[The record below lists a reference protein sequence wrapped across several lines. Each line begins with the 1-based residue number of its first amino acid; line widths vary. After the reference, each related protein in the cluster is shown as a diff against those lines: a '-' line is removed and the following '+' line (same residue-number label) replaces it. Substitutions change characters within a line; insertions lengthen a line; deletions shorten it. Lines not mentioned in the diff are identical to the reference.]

1 MNYNQVRSYSKSFLT
16 TKVGNTSVQVTRLIT
31 GVFSF
36 DVWFNPTQTDVC
48 YNVGFEF
55 EAKPGREKVY
65 NLFMETITSDYESF
79 PDEIKPVVDDFL
91 KQLRKGRTKG
101 NLLTLFH
108 RCIKEVLYDYEK
120 LENVIIVKSSFN
132 YKVNLGEK
140 EALILTFGFS
150 QGKRHVSANFV
161 LGVQTFG
168 FRDVLGQWSLEGILS
183 EIRRQLDLRAIVRKE
198 KFFNIISTHVRGNK
212 AQLDHLLYRFNN
224 NLNIF

>member
-1 MNYNQVRSYSKSFLT
+1 MNYNKVRSYSKSFLT

-31 GVFSF
+31 CVFTLEER
-36 DVWFNPTQTDVC
+36 NKPTQTDVC

-55 EAKPGREKVY
+55 EAKPSREKVY
-65 NLFMETITSDYESF
+65 NLFMETITADYDSF
-79 PDEIKPVVDDFL
+79 PDEIKIVVEDFL

-101 NLLTLFH
+101 RLLTLFH
-108 RCIKEVLYDYEK
+108 SCIKEVLYDYEK
-120 LENVIIVKSSFN
+120 LENVISVKSSFN

-140 EALILTFGFS
+140 ETLTLTFGFS

-168 FRDVLGQWSLEGILS
+168 FRDVLGQWTLEGILS
-183 EIRRQLDLRAIVRKE
+183 EIRRQLDLRAIARKE
-198 KFFNIISTHVRGNK
+198 KFFSLISTHLRGNK
-212 AQLDHLLYRFNN
+212 AELDHLLYRFNN

>member
-1 MNYNQVRSYSKSFLT
+1 MRSYSKSFLT
-16 TKVGNTSVQVTRLIT
+16 TKIGNTSVQVTRLIT

-36 DVWFNPTQTDVC
+36 DIWFNPAQSESC

-55 EAKPGREKVY
+55 EGKPGREKVY
-65 NLFMETITSDYESF
+65 NLFMETVTNEYDTL
-79 PDEIKPVVDDFL
+79 PNEIKVVVDDLL

-108 RCIKEVLYDYEK
+108 KCIKEVLYDYEK
-120 LENVIIVKSSFN
+120 LENVISVKSSFN

-140 EALILTFGFS
+140 ETLTLTFGFS

-168 FRDVLGQWSLEGILS
+168 FRDVLGQWTLEGILS

-212 AQLDHLLYRFNN
+212 EQLDHLLYRFNN

>member
-1 MNYNQVRSYSKSFLT
+1 MIV
-16 TKVGNTSVQVTRLIT
+16 
-31 GVFSF
+31 
-36 DVWFNPTQTDVC
+36 
-48 YNVGFEF
+48 
-55 EAKPGREKVY
+55 
-65 NLFMETITSDYESF
+65 F
-79 PDEIKPVVDDFL
+79 PDEIKIVVEDFL

-101 NLLTLFH
+101 RLLTLFH
-108 RCIKEVLYDYEK
+108 SCIKEVLYNYEK
-120 LENVIIVKSSFN
+120 LENVISVKSSFN

-140 EALILTFGFS
+140 ETLTLTFGFS

-168 FRDVLGQWSLEGILS
+168 FRDVLGQWTLEGILS

-212 AQLDHLLYRFNN
+212 EQLDHLLHRFNN

>member
-16 TKVGNTSVQVTRLIT
+16 TKIGNTSVQVTRLIT

-36 DVWFNPTQTDVC
+36 DIWFNPTQSESC

-55 EAKPGREKVY
+55 ESKPGREKVY
-65 NLFMETITSDYESF
+65 NLFMETVTNGYDTF
-79 PDEIKPVVDDFL
+79 PDEIKLVVDDLL

-108 RCIKEVLYDYEK
+108 SCIKEVLYDYEK
-120 LENVIIVKSSFN
+120 LGNVNSVKSSFN

-150 QGKRHVSANFV
+150 QGRRHVSANFV

-183 EIRRQLDLRAIVRKE
+183 EIRRQLDLRTIVRKE

-212 AQLDHLLYRFNN
+212 EQLEHLLYRFNN

>member
-16 TKVGNTSVQVTRLIT
+16 TKIGNTSVQVTRLIT

-36 DVWFNPTQTDVC
+36 DIWFNPTQSESC

-55 EAKPGREKVY
+55 ESKPGREKVY
-65 NLFMETITSDYESF
+65 NLFMETVTNEYDMF
-79 PDEIKPVVDDFL
+79 PAEIKIVVDDLL
-91 KQLRKGRTKG
+91 KQLRKGRSKG

-108 RCIKEVLYDYEK
+108 KCIKEVLYDYEK
-120 LENVIIVKSSFN
+120 LGNVNSVKSSFN
-132 YKVNLGEK
+132 YKINLGEK

-183 EIRRQLDLRAIVRKE
+183 EIRRQLDLRAIARKE
-198 KFFNIISTHVRGNK
+198 KFFNLISTHLRSNK
-212 AQLDHLLYRFNN
+212 VELDHLLYRFNN